1 MSAPIICFV
10 FGACATLLALRYFT
24 HMFQLNAYKPKV
36 QTKWLAHNLHRS
48 WSQILALLLGLIG
61 LKITLNPWGL
71 SALFALFCWAMWPK
85 SAKKRLVYTH
95 RVDRLLFTA
104 VVLLGLMFYCAWVQ
118 NIAWLP
124 LAYGLVGIVVLVAN
138 YINMPFEAW
147 RRHCYIVK
155 AKKILR
161 SCPDLLTIGITGS
174 YGKTSVKYYLNTL
187 LHASF
192 NSLMTPESYNTP
204 MGIVK
209 TIREY
214 LKATDEVFVCEMGAQ
229 NVGDIKELC
238 DIVHPKHGIIT
249 ALGAQHL
256 ESFKTQANI
265 IKTKY
270 ELSDALPQDGF
281 LLVNGDNEL
290 IRNNP
295 PKHKYQTYGLGKHN
309 DYQATNVKVSSQ
321 GTSFTFVTPTGEKC
335 DYQTRLLGEHNIV
348 NLAGALAMC
357 SLLGIPLAKLKP
369 QLLKIKAVPHR
380 LELTEHGKVTI
391 IDDGFNSNPSGTKA
405 ALKTLSL
412 FDDYKIIITPGMV
425 ELGEQENSLNQAF
438 GEDISKVC
446 DYVILVGEKQTLPIK
461 SGLEKANYPTNKIY
475 IAKSLKDGLQHAY
488 ALNCERKKIILLEND
503 LPDNY

>member
-10 FGACATLLALRYFT
+10 LGACATLLALRYFT

-61 LKITLNPWGL
+61 LKITLNPWGV

-161 SCPDLLTIGITGS
+161 SCPNLLTIGITGS

-209 TIREY
+209 TIR
-214 LKATDEVFVCEMGAQ
+214 
-229 NVGDIKELC
+229 LC

-335 DYQTRLLGEHNIV
+335 DYQTRLLGEHNII

-380 LELTEHGKVTI
+380 LELTEHGKITI

-405 ALKTLSL
+405 ALRTLSL

-438 GEDISKVC
+438 GEDIAKVC

-461 SGLEKANYPTNKIY
+461 SGLEKANYPTSKIY